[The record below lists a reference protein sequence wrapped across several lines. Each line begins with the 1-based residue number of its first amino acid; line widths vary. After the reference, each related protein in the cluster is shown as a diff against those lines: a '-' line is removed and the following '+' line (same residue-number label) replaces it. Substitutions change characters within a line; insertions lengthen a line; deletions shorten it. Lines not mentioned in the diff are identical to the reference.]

1 MASLCWIWLAFVSL
15 WGGAIALWRLFGF
28 ALRPNKVGYWGRRQ
42 NKSQGFDQE
51 VSGKKSD
58 YSASTGFDLELPQEK
73 IVITVVFFGVHLVSH
88 RIQQHPSASVS
99 RLPYFRAALF
109 RAAHDVNVWY
119 FYIFLLSRNL
129 WRKWNELL
137 GSHCWDH
144 GSLGI
149 LAMIRK
155 HQWQVLSRCLI
166 LVNVAVHGIHGTKT
180 ATFHVPPGQKVNI
193 ETLGFL
199 KQVHQK
205 GIPWYT
211 CITASSL
218 RTYLKAGWS
227 LKWMKFSKC
236 SNGSKY
242 SGWVDD
248 LIQLISSSSHA
259 SI

>member
-58 YSASTGFDLELPQEK
+58 YSASTGFDLELPRK
-73 IVITVVFFGVHLVSH
+73 KSNYCSVFGVHLVSH

-119 FYIFLLSRNL
+119 FSSAETCEENGMKMGPLFGSSH
-129 WRKWNELL
+129 L
-137 GSHCWDH
+137 GSWPWSENIS
-144 GSLGI
+144 G
-149 LAMIRK
+149 R
-155 HQWQVLSRCLI
+155 LI

-205 GIPWYT
+205 VYHGIP
-211 CITASSL
+211 ASL
-218 RTYLKAGWS
+218 HHHCVLTWKL
-227 LKWMKFSKC
+227 
-236 SNGSKY
+236 
-242 SGWVDD
+242 VEV
-248 LIQLISSSSHA
+248 
-259 SI
+259 